1 MPMSMK
7 HPGRFHAKAAS
18 KRREKQ
24 AQLKQE
30 RRDRRQQLTEARAKQ
45 K

>member
-1 MPMSMK
+1 MSMK
-7 HPGRFHAKAAS
+7 HPGRHHAKAAA

-24 AQLKQE
+24 SQLKQE

>member
-1 MPMSMK
+1 MSMK

-24 AQLKQE
+24 QRLKEDRKE
-30 RRDRRQQLTEARAKQ
+30 RRTQLAEARSTQ